1 MALVLEEIMVQIS
14 TAPTEMYLDPQILRV
29 CVCVYHISYIH
40 MYYIHNIHVTY
51 DTHILHTYHYYY
63 IFYILTMH
71 VCVS

>member
-1 MALVLEEIMVQIS
+1 MVQIS

-29 CVCVYHISYIH
+29 YVCVSHIIH
-40 MYYIHNIHVTY
+40 TYVLYAQYTCTY

>member
-1 MALVLEEIMVQIS
+1 MVQIS
-14 TAPTEMYLDPQILRV
+14 TAPTEMYLDPQILR
-29 CVCVYHISYIH
+29 VCVYHISYIH